1 MSQNTIT
8 LAQAQQWAQ
17 NWRNNPDT
25 AVIAFLIPEVDLTQV
40 IAERETV
47 NVRTYLGIDD
57 LGNSKL
63 LIVGVDASGNDLIDD
78 AKGQYIYDMTTAC
91 QPLCDVNSPLF
102 NI

>member
-8 LAQAQQWAQ
+8 LEQAQQWAK

-25 AVIAFLIPEVDLTQV
+25 AVIAFFIPEVDLTQV
-40 IAERETV
+40 MAEKETV

-63 LIVGVDASGNDLIDD
+63 MIVGVDASGNDLIDD
-78 AKGQYIYDMTTAC
+78 AKGQYIYDFTTSC

>member
-8 LAQAQQWAQ
+8 LEQAQQWAK
-17 NWRNNPDT
+17 NWRDNPDT
-25 AVIAFLIPEVDLTQV
+25 AVIAFFIPEVDLTQV

-63 LIVGVDASGNDLIDD
+63 MIVGVDANGNDLIND
-78 AKGQYIYDMTTAC
+78 AKGQYIYDFTVGC
-91 QPLCDVNSPLF
+91 PQNCDVNSPLF

>member
-17 NWRNNPDT
+17 NWRNNPNPD
-25 AVIAFLIPEVDLTQV
+25 VIAFLIPEIDLTQV
-40 IAERETV
+40 IEERDTV

-57 LGNSKL
+57 DNRCKL
-63 LIVGVDASGNDLIDD
+63 MIVGVDASGNDLIDD
-78 AKGQYIYDMTTAC
+78 SKGQYIYDLTTAC
-91 QPLCDVNSPLF
+91 QPDCDVNSPLF